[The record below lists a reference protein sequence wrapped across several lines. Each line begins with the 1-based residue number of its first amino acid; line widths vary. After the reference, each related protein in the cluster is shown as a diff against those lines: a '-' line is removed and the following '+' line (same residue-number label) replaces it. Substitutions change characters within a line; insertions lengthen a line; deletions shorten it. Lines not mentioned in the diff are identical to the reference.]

1 MKHEF
6 TIDRPIKPT
15 DVSIFYE
22 EGKPYLKYKGVTK
35 NDIGLTFEV
44 NIPKIDL
51 EINDIVCCSECQY
64 LGNKEYSFM
73 TSFKQNVCIES
84 NSLMTVKILN
94 RTCSK
99 EDLEKELGYKLNI
112 V

>member
-22 EGKPYLKYKGVTK
+22 DEKPYLKYKGVTK
-35 NDIGLTFEV
+35 NDAGVTFEV
-44 NIPKIDL
+44 DIPKIDL
-51 EINDIVCCSECQY
+51 EINNMVYCSEGQY
-64 LGNKEYSFM
+64 LGNKKYSFM